1 MKNKLKMSF
10 LAEPNDANFRGNVHG
25 GKVMKWID
33 EIGYALSV
41 QYSGHYCVTK
51 FVDDIE
57 FLSPIKIGDLVKLE
71 AEIIKVGFSSMRI
84 KIIVYSKD
92 LFKKTKQ
99 LNCECFIVFVA
110 LDEKDRKVK
119 VTQLLA

>member
-1 MKNKLKMSF
+1 MKHQKLSMRF
-10 LAEPNDANFRGNVHG
+10 LAEPNDANYKGNVHG

-41 QYSGHYCVTK
+41 QYSGKYCVTK

-57 FLSPIKIGDLVKLE
+57 FLHPIHIGDLVQLK
-71 AEIIKVGFSSMRI
+71 AKIIKVGHTSLRI
-84 KIIVYSKD
+84 KIKVSSQNLID
-92 LFKKTKQ
+92 KKEK

-110 LDEKDRKVK
+110 TDEQGNKSPI
-119 VTQLLA
+119 AS